1 MADGHREETA
11 AQKQRNDVYSQR
23 SNPTLEAVL
32 GSRTATRDA
41 AFFLPFLRPGMRV
54 MDVGCGPG
62 TITVGLA
69 EVVAP
74 ARVDGFDED
83 GCPGRLLQP
92 TCCTT
97 RSRTNN

>member
-23 SNPTLEAVL
+23 SNPAFEAVL
-32 GSRTATRDA
+32 EARTATRDA
-41 AFFLPFLRPGMRV
+41 AFFLPVLRPGMRV

-62 TITVGLA
+62 TITVGRA

-74 ARVDGFDED
+74 RRVDGFY
-83 GCPGRLLQP
+83 LQP
-92 TCCTT
+92 ALVKPAPAIAFH
-97 RSRTNN
+97 RKAHNV